1 MYDKQ
6 CLRKLSPHFRSVSIS
21 FRTLFSFYFNVHRK
35 LKNNWCV
42 IRNVICPFFYCNH
55 FLILILFTYVHFS
68 SGLYHLILYNGLN
81 NSSVVYCILSNQL
94 VMKSSDYHPWIYQA
108 SPLAFFSTFKLMTLI
123 SKTKYFTS

>member
-1 MYDKQ
+1 MFKET
-6 CLRKLSPHFRSVSIS
+6 LSSLSIS
-21 FRTLFSFYFNVHRK
+21 FNQFSNSAFILFQCTQKTEKQLMCHKKCHMS
-35 LKNNWCV
+35 
-42 IRNVICPFFYCNH
+42 IFYCNH

-81 NSSVVYCILSNQL
+81 NFSAVYCILSNQL